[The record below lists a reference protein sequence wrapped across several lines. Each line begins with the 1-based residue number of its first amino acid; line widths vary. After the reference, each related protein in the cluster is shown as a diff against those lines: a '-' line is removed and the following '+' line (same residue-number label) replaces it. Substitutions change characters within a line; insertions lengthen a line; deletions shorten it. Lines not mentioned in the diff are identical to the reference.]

1 MRKIKLNKIKGIIIN
16 MDEKSTPIE
25 SLNNR
30 SDDSEVVNKILSKYN
45 NLQDGSTT
53 IETPNNIAEMEN
65 NYENRNLNKEIYDL
79 NSNNIQYKE
88 HYQNDLN
95 RRSQY
100 QKLDDVNENENDY
113 EEYEEEYEVI
123 ETPLWKRILNEI
135 RIPLFIFLVIL
146 ILFNCTFD
154 KLLLSKIPKLGNQF
168 NECNTYGFLL
178 KVFVVSLLSYIL
190 IKFIRF

>member
-190 IKFIRF
+190 IKPKN